1 LTITAKEVPM
11 PEEGPALVATLDEVA
26 PSRPTACAGW
36 TVHDIVAHLAAGS
49 KEIADLIADQL
60 AGKPSRPTQAFE
72 DREPPFRALP
82 DDELW
87 SQWAYHSQRKN
98 EAVAALAARGEDA
111 RFEFTF
117 TGTCLTAGRIAT
129 HSRSEA
135 AVHRWDIAGDD
146 ATSAELLA
154 QPELTAHAVSVLNA
168 MPVLSESSR
177 ARMGHA
183 GRAPF
188 RIVLRAADRPDVV
201 LGCDVEGEARFE
213 LIEDGPA
220 QGDAVLVTDPAH
232 RLLILWGR
240 KSAKRPAS
248 IEADPATDKL
258 VSSVLWPDAVPWS

>member
-1 LTITAKEVPM
+1 M
-11 PEEGPALVATLDEVA
+11 PEEGPALVATLDQVA
-26 PSRPTACAGW
+26 PSTPTACAGW
-36 TVHDIVAHLAAGS
+36 TAHDIVAHLTAGS
-49 KEIADLIADQL
+49 KEIADLIEEQL

-82 DDELW
+82 DDELRR
-87 SQWAYHSQRKN
+87 QWAYHSQRKN
-98 EAVAALAARGEDA
+98 EAVTALAAQGEDA
-111 RFEFTF
+111 TFEF

-129 HSRSEA
+129 HSSSEA

-168 MPVLSESSR
+168 MPILFESSR

-183 GRAPF
+183 ERSPF
-188 RIVLRAADRPDVV
+188 HIVLRAPDRPDVV
-201 LGCDVEGEARFE
+201 LGSDVEGEARFE
-213 LIEDGPA
+213 LVEHGRA
-220 QGDAVLVTDPAH
+220 QGDAVVVTDPAH

-248 IEADPATDKL
+248 VEADPATAKL